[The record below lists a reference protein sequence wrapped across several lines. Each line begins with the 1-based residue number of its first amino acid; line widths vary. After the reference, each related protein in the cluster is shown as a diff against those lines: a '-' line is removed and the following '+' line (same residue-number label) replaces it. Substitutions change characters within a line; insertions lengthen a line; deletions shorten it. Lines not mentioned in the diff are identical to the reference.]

1 MFGINTA
8 VTNAYIMH
16 KEFCRIAEAKRQAV
30 LDTIRGKERK
40 KAWVKKHP
48 KIKPMKH
55 KKFIEALAKD
65 LATQSP
71 STESRKRAAGM
82 CTATDEPQVVA
93 EARNPKTR
101 KKGHSY
107 AKYRMP
113 PRGQKLPDERLK
125 CPGLPVTKSETEPLD
140 WLGRCQYCRWNIG
153 ERPRAELHC
162 SECYIQCCTEE
173 CLHKFHNKK

>member
-1 MFGINTA
+1 LFGINTA

-16 KEFCRIAEAKRQAV
+16 KEFCKIAEAKRQAV

-40 KAWVKKHP
+40 KAWVKKNP
-48 KIKPMKH
+48 KIK
-55 KKFIEALAKD
+55 
-65 LATQSP
+65 P

-107 AKYRMP
+107 AKSDAASRP
-113 PRGQKLPDERLK
+113 EA
-125 CPGLPVTKSETEPLD
+125 PG
-140 WLGRCQYCRWNIG
+140 
-153 ERPRAELHC
+153 
-162 SECYIQCCTEE
+162 
-173 CLHKFHNKK
+173 